1 MRDIRIDTLE
11 DAVKK
16 SNLDG
21 ATKDLLADQ
30 LHYAASING
39 SNNPILQ
46 GMKKLTIANVRQ
58 ELSMHGVM
66 AKMIKNH
73 EERYHKAKP
82 GNDSDTNPVTT
93 WIRSNPILS
102 TIVIS
107 AMCGIVIGRWGVSA
121 ALILL
126 SQIFGLSVSPIG

>member
-1 MRDIRIDTLE
+1 MNDLRIDALA

-39 SNNPILQ
+39 SHDPILQ

-66 AKMIKNH
+66 AKMIKTH
-73 EERYHKAKP
+73 EERYHRAKP
-82 GNDSDTNPVTT
+82 DSEGGNPVTA
-93 WIRSNPILS
+93 WIKNNPVIA

-107 AMCGIVIGRWGVSA
+107 CICGIVIGRWGLEA
-121 ALILL
+121 ALVLF
-126 SQIFGLSVSPIG
+126 SQLFGIGVSPIG